1 MSAPRGRHRC
11 ESETETLELAGR
23 LARELAP
30 GDWVLLKG
38 PLGAGKTVFVRGL
51 AGALGLD
58 EDRVH
63 SPTFTLVTE
72 YGHPARL
79 AHVDL
84 YRIEK
89 PAELDELG
97 LDELAENGAILAV
110 EWGER
115 LPAGAAPRAWR
126 VTIDVEE
133 SGTRIISIERADN
146 GRGDQSIW

>member
-1 MSAPRGRHRC
+1 M
-11 ESETETLELAGR
+11 ELAGR
-23 LARELAP
+23 LARGLAP

-51 AGALGLD
+51 ARALGLD

-72 YGHPARL
+72 YGRPARL

-84 YRIEK
+84 YRIES

-97 LDELAENGAILAV
+97 LDELAENGAIVAV

-115 LPAGAAPRAWR
+115 LPAGAASRAWR
-126 VTIDVEE
+126 VAIEVEDSGARVITI
-133 SGTRIISIERADN
+133 GRAEP